1 MTFFA
6 MKKITTPKNIPVIIR
21 FSGLLILLTSFSL
34 TTYAQ
39 KPDDWEGDGEIEA
52 MEIEIVKER
61 QITLPKANR
70 NFDKVPP
77 KPSEASIKA
86 PVTYDFQSFSFQA
99 PQINPQV
106 RPLKLKPESSP
117 DIYGGFLRLGYGN
130 YASPLIEGYINN
142 KKDKNKLIGAR
153 IYHHSSGKGPVDGKN
168 SGSGTTSLSLYGRS
182 LSDAIALS
190 GNFGIENRTTH
201 FYGYPQGEPIGK
213 DSLKQSFNLI
223 KLGGELSNAK
233 NSDLSY
239 KLGANFSYL
248 ADKYDARESEVNLVF
263 KSSYE
268 VDDDSKIDLKADYTV
283 ISRKDNKIDAKP
295 RSLFTVAPSY
305 EFLPIEDLKLSI
317 GLIAAVEN
325 DTIDSKSVHVY
336 PNFKATYPLSPSVDA
351 VGYMTGGMEK
361 VSLQTLSNENLW
373 LAPNVA
379 IFHTNKVLD
388 FGVGL
393 NARLGNKVAA
403 HAGLGT
409 SLLKNWYSFVN
420 KESDPSKF
428 NTVYDRGTTKRTNL
442 YVALSYVQSEM
453 AKFMLRGDFYGYNA
467 GDLSEVWHRPTTKLT
482 ANASINVYQK
492 LIFTAD
498 IVAQGGMKA
507 LDPETDNVVKLDGA
521 FDLNFKAEYLFSPS
535 FSFFVQLNNIT
546 SNKYPL
552 YLNYPVRG
560 FQGLAGITWS
570 F

>member
-1 MTFFA
+1 

-201 FYGYPQGEPIGK
+201 FYGYPKGEPIGK

-248 ADKYDARESEVNLVF
+248 ADKYDARESEINLAF

-305 EFLPIEDLKLSI
+305 EFLPIDDLKLSI
-317 GLIAAVEN
+317 GLIAAFEN

-420 KESDPSKF
+420 KENDPSKF

-492 LIFTAD
+492 LIFSAD